1 MHKVESRVIKFLGR
15 DNKTVISAYRI
26 FQRSDGKK
34 LVFYPVPKN
43 ANSSFKKLF
52 VELLSI
58 EKDYLFLDDEIPMYK
73 KDKYKLDSNKNYWLW
88 SFLPPKPK
96 FTMMPSSLNVIKIA
110 VVRDPIERF
119 LSAYNNRVNWHKDIN
134 FNNLSMKDVVERLK
148 KKNFDNQHFL
158 PQTFFLGNDPNY
170 FNYLTKMPSID
181 GLVDYINQF
190 FGKNFKI
197 KKLQTNHGKDP
208 ISMEEVSK
216 FSNELRHIYKKDYE
230 FINSIKGNLL

>member
-1 MHKVESRVIKFLGR
+1 MHKVESKVIKFLGR

-26 FQRSDGKK
+26 FQKSDGKK

-58 EKDYLFLDDEIPMYK
+58 EKNYLFLDDEIPMYK
-73 KDKYKLDSNKNYWLW
+73 KDKYKLDSNKDYWLW

-96 FTMMPSSLNVIKIA
+96 FTVMPSSLDAIKIA
-110 VVRDPIERF
+110 VVRDPLERF

-134 FNNLSMKDVVERLK
+134 FNNLSMKDVIKRLK
-148 KKNFDNQHFL
+148 EKNFDNQHFL

-170 FNYLTKMPSID
+170 FNYLTKMPSIN

-190 FGKNFKI
+190 FGKNLKI
-197 KKLQTNHGKDP
+197 KRLQTNHGRNP
-208 ISMEEVSK
+208 ITMEEVSK
-216 FSNELRHIYKKDYE
+216 FSNELRYIYKKDYE

>member
-1 MHKVESRVIKFLGR
+1 MHKVESKVIKFLGR

-26 FQRSDGKK
+26 FQKSDGKK

-58 EKDYLFLDDEIPMYK
+58 EKNYLFLDDEIPMYK
-73 KDKYKLDSNKNYWLW
+73 KEKYKLDSNKDYWLW

-96 FTMMPSSLNVIKIA
+96 FTVMPSSLDAIKIA
-110 VVRDPIERF
+110 VVRDPLERF

-134 FNNLSMKDVVERLK
+134 FNNLSMKDVIKRLK
-148 KKNFDNQHFL
+148 EKNFDNQHFL

-170 FNYLTKMPSID
+170 FNYLTKMPSIN

-190 FGKNFKI
+190 FGKNLKI
-197 KKLQTNHGKDP
+197 KRLQTNHGRNP
-208 ISMEEVSK
+208 ITMEEVSK
-216 FSNELRHIYKKDYE
+216 FSNELRYIYKKDYE

>member
-1 MHKVESRVIKFLGR
+1 MQKVNTRIIRFLDT
-15 DNKTVISAYRI
+15 DNKTVVSAYRL
-26 FQRSDGKK
+26 FQRTDGKN

-88 SFLPPKPK
+88 SFLPPKPR
-96 FTMMPSSLNVIKIA
+96 FTMMPSSLDVIKIA

-134 FNNLSMKDVVERLK
+134 FNNLSMKDVVKRLK
-148 KKNFDNQHFL
+148 EKNFDNQHFL

-197 KKLQTNHGKDP
+197 KKLQTNHGKNP

>member
-1 MHKVESRVIKFLGR
+1 
-15 DNKTVISAYRI
+15 
-26 FQRSDGKK
+26 
-34 LVFYPVPKN
+34 
-43 ANSSFKKLF
+43 
-52 VELLSI
+52 
-58 EKDYLFLDDEIPMYK
+58 MYQK
-73 KDKYKLDSNKNYWLW
+73 EKYKLKTNKNLWLW

-96 FTMMPSSLNVIKIA
+96 FTLIPSSIDAIKIA

-119 LSAYNNRVNWHKDIN
+119 LSAYNNRLIWHKDIK
-134 FNNLSMKDVVERLK
+134 FNNLSIKDVIKKLK
-148 KKNFDNQHFL
+148 NKSFDNQHFL

-190 FGKNFKI
+190 LENLKI
-197 KKLQTNHGKDP
+197 KKLQTNHGENP

>member
-88 SFLPPKPK
+88 SFLPPKPR
-96 FTMMPSSLNVIKIA
+96 FTMMPSSLDVIKIA

-148 KKNFDNQHFL
+148 EKNFDNQHFL
-158 PQTFFLGNDPNY
+158 PQTFFLAMIRII
-170 FNYLTKMPSID
+170 LI
-181 GLVDYINQF
+181 I
-190 FGKNFKI
+190 
-197 KKLQTNHGKDP
+197 
-208 ISMEEVSK
+208 
-216 FSNELRHIYKKDYE
+216 
-230 FINSIKGNLL
+230 